1 MEKSKIML
9 HRYRQLYKKIETE
22 NISKDVERIFDT
34 SNYELDRQLLI
45 IVMKIKKQKT
55 QKGV

>member
-34 SNYELDRQLLI
+34 SNYELDRQLPN
-45 IVMKIKKQKT
+45 KKNKKT
-55 QKGV
+55 